1 MTAFSHFFRPPS
13 GAVTLWRQ
21 EGGALARLALPLVL
35 TQLATMAIVTTDVV
49 MMGWLGPEALAAGS
63 LAGHFYGFFDY
74 VALGLL
80 GAIAPILAQ
89 HLGARQFRM
98 VRPTVRQGF
107 WAAVIVA
114 VPCIAI
120 IWQAQAILVLFGQ
133 NPDLAGAGQSYL
145 RFMVLGFIPGL
156 WYLVL
161 SEFLAAH
168 VRPRAALVVT
178 TLGIAI
184 NGLADYA
191 LMFGHFGLPR
201 LELVG
206 AGIASAAVNIVM
218 FLGLL
223 CFALR
228 DRRLRR
234 YRLLGRFWRADWPR
248 FFEIIRLG
256 LPIAVIAMAEFGM
269 FLASALLMGLLGTSP
284 LAAHAIALQCVAVVY
299 MVPLG
304 ISQAAAVRVGRAVGA
319 GNPLAAAR
327 AGWVAMA
334 VSFALAVPPALLFW
348 FWGGALVDLFLDG
361 ARPGNKATIELAVSL
376 LAVAALFQFAD
387 ATQVTALGALRGLKD
402 TRGPMLIAIGG
413 YWGLGLPA
421 AALFGVYLNFG
432 GQAVWIGLAVGLSVV
447 AVFLVRRF
455 RVHSLGAMDA
465 P

>member
-1 MTAFSHFFRPPS
+1 
-13 GAVTLWRQ
+13 
-21 EGGALARLALPLVL
+21 
-35 TQLATMAIVTTDVV
+35 MAIVTTDVV

-284 LAAHAIALQCVAVVY
+284 LAAHAIALQCVAV
-299 MVPLG
+299 G
-304 ISQAAAVRVGRAVGA
+304 GAGRARRGSRKPPGRGPRGLGRHGGQFRA
-319 GNPLAAAR
+319 GGPAGTTFLVLGRRSRGSVPGWGAAR
-327 AGWVAMA
+327 QQGHHRACGIAAGRRRP
-334 VSFALAVPPALLFW
+334 VP
-348 FWGGALVDLFLDG
+348 
-361 ARPGNKATIELAVSL
+361 
-376 LAVAALFQFAD
+376 
-387 ATQVTALGALRGLKD
+387 
-402 TRGPMLIAIGG
+402 
-413 YWGLGLPA
+413 
-421 AALFGVYLNFG
+421 
-432 GQAVWIGLAVGLSVV
+432 
-447 AVFLVRRF
+447 VRRCHPGHGPG
-455 RVHSLGAMDA
+455 RHGCPMTRLETA
-465 P
+465 

>member
-1 MTAFSHFFRPPS
+1 MTVFPHFTWPTS
-13 GAVTLWRQ
+13 QALTLWHR
-21 EGGALARLALPLVL
+21 EGGALAKLAAPLAL

-49 MMGWLGPEALAAGS
+49 MMGWLGPGALAAGS
-63 LAGHFYGFFDY
+63 LAGHFYGFFNY
-74 VALGLL
+74 VAMGLL
-80 GAIAPILAQ
+80 GAVAPILAQ

-98 VRPTVRQGF
+98 VRRTVRQGF

-120 IWQAQAILVLFGQ
+120 IWQVEAILMLFGQ
-133 NPDLAGAGQSYL
+133 DPDLASAGGSYL
-145 RFMVLGFIPGL
+145 RLMVAGFIPGL

-168 VRPRAALVVT
+168 VRPRPALLVT
-178 TLGIAI
+178 VLAIGFNGI
-184 NGLADYA
+184 ADYA
-191 LMFGHFGLPR
+191 LMFGHFGFPR

-206 AGIASAAVNIVM
+206 AGIASAVVNVLM

-223 CFALR
+223 CFVLM

-234 YRLLGRFWRADWPR
+234 YRLLGRFWRPDWPR
-248 FFEIIRLG
+248 FFEIVRLG

-269 FLASALLMGLLGTSP
+269 FLASALLMGLLGTTP

-304 ISQAAAVRVGRAVGA
+304 ISQAAAVRVGRAVGS

-334 VSFALAVPPALLFW
+334 VSFALAVLPALLFW
-348 FWGGALVDLFLDG
+348 FWSDGLVGLFLDG
-361 ARPGNKATIELAVSL
+361 ARPGNQATMDLAVSL

-402 TRGPMLIAIGG
+402 TRGPMLIAVGG
-413 YWGLGLPA
+413 YWGLGLPG
-421 AALFGVYLNFG
+421 AALFGIYLNFG
-432 GQAVWIGLAVGLSVV
+432 GQAIWIGLAMGLFVVSVL
-447 AVFLVRRF
+447 LVWRF
-455 RVHSLGAMDA
+455 RVQSRRATQSA
-465 P
+465 